1 MNESYREDQAHPRVV
16 SSTFPAARE
25 RVEHDGSRSR
35 YEADGSMG
43 RPPLT
48 GQRINE
54 KDREHQSAERSRHS
68 RVRSGHQ
75 PPTTQS
81 VRGDHQE
88 KRSSVPDAANA
99 S

>member
-1 MNESYREDQAHPRVV
+1 
-16 SSTFPAARE
+16 
-25 RVEHDGSRSR
+25 
-35 YEADGSMG
+35 MG

-54 KDREHQSAERSRHS
+54 KDREHLSAERSRHS
-68 RVRSGHQ
+68 RVRSGHHG
-75 PPTTQS
+75 PTSGS

-99 S
+99 SHQGSRLGNGDVMALRSS